1 MGLRDTYVND
11 SLIQVG
17 NDFLGS
23 KKDIQ
28 HVSRR
33 FVENLPI
40 VEKSLDRVGKLYTF
54 KMHFY
59 TYTPRFIVSLD
70 IEFFEKFVSLY
81 YTEG

>member
-17 NDFLGS
+17 KDFLES
-23 KKDIQ
+23 KEDIQ

-40 VEKSLDRVGKLYTF
+40 VEKSLDRLGTLYTF
-54 KMHFY
+54 RMHFY
-59 TYTPRFIVSLD
+59 TYTPKPVVSLD
-70 IEFFEKFVSLY
+70 IEFFQKFISPFYV
-81 YTEG
+81 EA